1 MNHNKHINVKRFGQK
16 LMLILSFYN
25 DLKLFV
31 YFSLCLDKSPTTVYG
46 TNFPLLTHCYS
57 VKTQIEGGRRKKEI
71 DVQNV

>member
-1 MNHNKHINVKRFGQK
+1 MNHNKNINVKRFGQK
-16 LMLILSFYN
+16 LMLILSFYQ
-25 DLKLFV
+25 
-31 YFSLCLDKSPTTVYG
+31 FSLCLDKSPTTVYG